1 MKLSIYLQRENFS
14 ELEDFLKEK
23 YREGQAPFD
32 ELEPSDALPYESRT
46 FLLTSRR
53 NSPRWAKYLESHFNL
68 EDLEITN
75 YSFAHLLKASERV
88 FAITFG
94 YGHTMLDPSRMEPNF
109 GLKVCANC
117 IDPAQLKTL
126 DVRNIDVV
134 TKQQRTNLSTAA
146 NILDFGVELDEE
158 WIRFLSGVPLDLSIA
173 ESMSG
178 ADSLKI
184 KADVSLE
191 GLAQKCTE
199 ILALYNSDRYKEN
212 FAYLDHYRALGKDDT
227 IIPHLESE
235 LEERIRNQSE
245 DKISVASPELLDEQN
260 IDHYKIYWRRI
271 KHEFSELKLEEVYFF
286 LSNNTEIENP
296 LEKVHIIPLDQDDN
310 PCTKLAEL
318 RDYMVCE
325 VVYEED
331 VYVLSAGTWFRVNK
345 DYAQTVRTKARQIA
359 DLTTDL
365 NLVPLRLGESERDY
379 NDRLASARN
388 WVKLDREFIKLPEPY
403 QRVEVCDVFADD
415 NRLLCIKKMTRSST
429 LSHLFAQASVSADL
443 LNGDES
449 YKSQITEILA
459 NAGKSINLNNPK
471 PTFILGFITDKEG
484 PLWETIFLFSAIHLV
499 RQTQSIRRLGF
510 DVSIA
515 KIEIEQDNSN

>member
-1 MKLSIYLQRENFS
+1 M

-53 NSPRWAKYLESHFNL
+53 KSPRWAKYLESHFNL

-75 YSFAHLLKASERV
+75 YSFAHLLKASDRI

-94 YGHTMLDPSRMEPNF
+94 YGHTMLDTSRMEPNF

-158 WIRFLSGVPLDLSIA
+158 WIRFLSGVPLNISIA

-184 KADVSLE
+184 KADVNLE
-191 GLAQKCTE
+191 GLAQKCLE
-199 ILALYNSDRYKEN
+199 ILVLYNSDRYKEN
-212 FAYLDHYRALGKDDT
+212 FAFLDHYRALGKKDP
-227 IIPHLESE
+227 IIPYLESE
-235 LEERIRNQSE
+235 LEERIRNQST

-260 IDHYKIYWRRI
+260 IDRFKIFSGRSNY
-271 KHEFSELKLEEVYFF
+271 EFPELKLEEVYSF
-286 LSNNTEIENP
+286 LRNNEDIEDP
-296 LEKVHIIPLDQDDN
+296 LEKVKIIPLDQDGN
-310 PCTKLAEL
+310 PCTKSADL

-325 VVYEED
+325 VAHAEN
-331 VYVLSAGTWFRVNK
+331 VYVLSAGTWFRVNM
-345 DYAQTVRTKARQIA
+345 DYARTVRDKARQIA
-359 DLTTDL
+359 DLTSDL
-365 NLVPLRLGESERDY
+365 NLIPLRLAESEADY
-379 NDRLASARN
+379 NERLASERN
-388 WVKLDREFIKLPEPY
+388 WVKFDRKLINLDEPY

-415 NRLLCIKKMTRSST
+415 NRLFCIKKMTRSST

-449 YKSQITEILA
+449 YRSQISEILG
-459 NAGKSINLNNPK
+459 NAGKSVNLDNPK
-471 PTFILGFITDKEG
+471 PTFILSFITEKTG
-484 PLWETIFLFSAIHLV
+484 PLWESIFLFSAIHLV
-499 RQTQSIRRLGF
+499 RQAQFIRRLGF
-510 DVSIA
+510 DVAIA
-515 KIEIEQDNSN
+515 KIEIEQDSTN